1 MQLGLDRY
9 SKRSYF
15 WPIQLCPDGRQR
27 RWITRAFF
35 VWSRMT
41 ILVTERTHDELRRLA
56 RARGVSMSRLIR
68 EAVASHEQAEREE
81 STPTM
86 RL

>member
-1 MQLGLDRY
+1 
-9 SKRSYF
+9 
-15 WPIQLCPDGRQR
+15 
-27 RWITRAFF
+27 
-35 VWSRMT
+35 MT